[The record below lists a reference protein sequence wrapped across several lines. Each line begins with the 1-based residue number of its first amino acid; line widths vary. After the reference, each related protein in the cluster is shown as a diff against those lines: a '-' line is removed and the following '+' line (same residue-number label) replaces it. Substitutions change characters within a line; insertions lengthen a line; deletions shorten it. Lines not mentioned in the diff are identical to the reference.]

1 MSQVIEQTNSATIG
15 SAYGQLFRSCVRAA
29 HAQGASDIHIEP
41 TKSGVDIRFRVF
53 GEMQP
58 PWKQLPVDHKQS
70 FVVAVK
76 KETRLAIG
84 VSGKPQDSRC
94 TVEGVPVDLRVNL
107 LPTLFGE
114 KIVLRLLDA
123 GREFGIENLGIP
135 TNTLADMMAALNYRN
150 GVVLI
155 SGPTGSGKTTTLYSM
170 LSAIDR
176 TRKNIVTLEDPVEYT
191 IAGINQ
197 VRIDPKVSFAGALR
211 AVLRQDPDVILV
223 GEIRDEETAGLAF
236 KAAATGHL
244 VLSTVHA
251 NGAAEVVGRLVG
263 LGIDKDT
270 LTENLRFSAAQRL
283 VGRLCQHCAINAPL
297 TLCQYAS
304 EVVGQAFDDLELV
317 DAKFRTRNGSGCEQ
331 CHEGFTGRIPA
342 IEYMNESGV
351 KRLLEGGAGALHS
364 QRSGVLKQTLQH
376 AAYELARTGITD
388 VREVTSIG

>member
-1 MSQVIEQTNSATIG
+1 
-15 SAYGQLFRSCVRAA
+15 
-29 HAQGASDIHIEP
+29 
-41 TKSGVDIRFRVF
+41 
-53 GEMQP
+53 MQP
-58 PWKQLPVDHKQS
+58 PWKQLALDHKQS

-114 KIVLRLLDA
+114 KIVLRLLDS
-123 GREFGIENLGIP
+123 GREFGIEKLGIP
-135 TNTLADMMAALNYRN
+135 ANTLADMIAALNYRN

-170 LSAIDR
+170 LCAIDR

-191 IAGINQ
+191 IGGINQ

-223 GEIRDEETAGLAF
+223 GEIRDEETAQLAF

-251 NGAAEVVGRLVG
+251 NGAVEVVGRLLG

-270 LTENLRFSAAQRL
+270 IGENLRFSAAQRL
-283 VGRLCQHCAINAPL
+283 VGRLCQHCSIKAPV
-297 TLCQYAS
+297 TLVEYARDVIEGYTS
-304 EVVGQAFDDLELV
+304 PKCAT
-317 DAKFRTRNGSGCEQ
+317 FRIRESSGCEQ
-331 CHEGFTGRIPA
+331 CREGVTGRIPA
-342 IEYMNESGV
+342 IEYMNESGIA
-351 KRLLEGGAGALHS
+351 RLLELGPGAAS
-364 QRSGVLKQTLQH
+364 RSEILKQVMKQTLRR
-376 AAYELARTGITD
+376 AAYDLASMGLVD

>member
-1 MSQVIEQTNSATIG
+1 MIAESATVVAK
-15 SAYGQLFRSCVRAA
+15 SPYGELFKASVRAA
-29 HAQGASDIHIEP
+29 HAAGASDIHIEP
-41 TKSGVDIRFRVF
+41 TKTGVDIRFRVF

-58 PWKQLPVDHKQS
+58 PWKQLELDHKQS

-76 KETRLAIG
+76 KETRLALG

-123 GREFGIENLGIP
+123 GREFGIEKLGIP
-135 TNTLADMMAALNYRN
+135 TNTLTDMMAALNYRN

-170 LSAIDR
+170 LCAIDR

-197 VRIDPKVSFAGALR
+197 VRIDPKVSFGGALR

-223 GEIRDEETAGLAF
+223 GEIRDEETAQLAF

-251 NGAAEVVGRLVG
+251 NGAVEVVGRLLG
-263 LGIDKDT
+263 LNIDKDT
-270 LTENLRFSAAQRL
+270 VAENLRFSAAQRL
-283 VGRLCQHCAINAPL
+283 AGRLCEHCSTKAPV
-297 TLCQYAS
+297 TLCQFAAES
-304 EVVGQAFDDLELV
+304 VGADSQPPNAN
-317 DAKFRTRNGSGCEQ
+317 FRLRNNTGCPR
-331 CHEGFTGRIPA
+331 CHEGLTGRVPV
-342 IEYMNESGV
+342 IEYLNEAGIA
-351 KRLLEGGAGALHS
+351 RLLEIRLDPLGRAG
-364 QRSGVLKQTLQH
+364 QLKQTLKR
-376 AAYELARTGITD
+376 AAFDLAEFGLID

>member
-1 MSQVIEQTNSATIG
+1 MSQPIG
-15 SAYGQLFRSCVRAA
+15 QMEALALRSPYGQLFRSCVRAA
-29 HAQGASDIHIEP
+29 HVAGASDIHIEP

-58 PWKQLPVDHKQS
+58 PWKQLTLDHKQS

-76 KETRLAIG
+76 KETKLAIG

-123 GREFGIENLGIP
+123 GREFGIEKLGIP
-135 TNTLADMMAALNYRN
+135 TKALTDMMAALNYRN

-170 LSAIDR
+170 LCAIDR

-223 GEIRDEETAGLAF
+223 GEIRDEESAQLAF

-251 NGAAEVVGRLVG
+251 NGAVEVVGRLLG

-270 LTENLRFSAAQRL
+270 LRENLRFSAAQRL
-283 VGRLCQHCAINAPL
+283 VGRLCQRCSTEAPV
-297 TLCQYAS
+297 TLCEYAKH
-304 EVVGQAFDDLELV
+304 AV
-317 DAKFRTRNGSGCEQ
+317 DAHSDTKAATFRTRSSSGCEQ
-331 CHEGFTGRIPA
+331 CREGVTGRIPT
-342 IEYMNESGV
+342 IEYMNKKGIV
-351 KRLLEGGAGALHS
+351 RLLEAGSSAS
-364 QRSGVLKQTLQH
+364 ARSGVLKQTLKG
-376 AAYELARTGITD
+376 AAYDLASAGLID
-388 VREVTSIG
+388 VREIISIG